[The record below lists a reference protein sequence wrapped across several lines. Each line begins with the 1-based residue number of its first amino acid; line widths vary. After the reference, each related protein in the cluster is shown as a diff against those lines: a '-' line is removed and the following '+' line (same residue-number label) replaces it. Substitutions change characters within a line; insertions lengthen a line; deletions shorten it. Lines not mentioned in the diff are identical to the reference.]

1 MLLVQYKDVWHG
13 KHLDKYLPNKYANIF
28 MKLTKKKSIKN
39 LKKFENE
46 KNWNFK
52 DTNNYFGHTRRVYRA
67 RWEANVIILEWKRKE
82 SIVSEG
88 RQRERGGEGQ
98 KQKQARG
105 TLGLQQKLQIIC
117 RAASQTIYKARP
129 KSCEGEGQ
137 YISIYTHMCMCVCV
151 CEAFLAGSVG
161 MRHNINLWHKSQAGQ
176 CPEKC
181 TH

>member
-1 MLLVQYKDVWHG
+1 MAWQALRQIFAQQIC
-13 KHLDKYLPNKYANIF
+13 KYFYEVND
-28 MKLTKKKSIKN
+28 KKSIKN

-129 KSCEGEGQ
+129 KSGEGEGQ

>member
-1 MLLVQYKDVWHG
+1 M
-13 KHLDKYLPNKYANIF
+13 
-28 MKLTKKKSIKN
+28 
-39 LKKFENE
+39 
-46 KNWNFK
+46 
-52 DTNNYFGHTRRVYRA
+52 R
-67 RWEANVIILEWKRKE
+67 
-82 SIVSEG
+82 
-88 RQRERGGEGQ
+88 
-98 KQKQARG
+98 QKQARG

-129 KSCEGEGQ
+129 KSSEGGEGAR
-137 YISIYTHMCMCVCV
+137 YIYLYIHICVCACVCV